1 MRVEDVISNRV
12 EAVIN
17 ARVPVLQVAGF
28 DQYDFRQR
36 GVTEQFLGD
45 AETYSR
51 KYTNPTRARSVL
63 EKGFSQA
70 NIAVESGP
78 LRLLDIG
85 TGGGNS
91 VFALREMLPNASV
104 LGVDIS
110 RPLLEIC
117 SRLADE
123 RYAAQPGDMTL
134 LCADL
139 YDLDVVPEAV
149 DFVTGI
155 AILHHMLDPGAIVA
169 KMLTALKPGGYAIF
183 NEPFE
188 IGHGI
193 LRGIFATILNM
204 EEGREPLPAS
214 LKHWMAAFI
223 TDFDAR
229 RGIGHVREGRTKFLD
244 DKWYFTDAWF
254 RALGRQY
261 KCDLTIVPTHAD
273 ADIFWRHFER
283 SASIHNESDAGA
295 LPQWAKDVFTAF
307 DESYSAQQ
315 LADLPIGGVVV
326 MRKAG

>member
-1 MRVEDVISNRV
+1 MQVADIVSTRVEP
-12 EAVIN
+12 VIN
-17 ARVPVLQVAGF
+17 ARVPVLQIAGF
-28 DQYDFRQR
+28 DAYDFKQR

-45 AETYSR
+45 AETYFQ
-51 KYTNPTRARSVL
+51 KYTNPARARSVF
-63 EKGFSQA
+63 EKAFSEA
-70 NIAVESGP
+70 SISTCSGR
-78 LRLLDIG
+78 LRVLDIG
-85 TGGGNS
+85 TGGGHS
-91 VFALREMLPNASV
+91 VFAIRDILPDASV
-104 LGVDIS
+104 LGIDIS

-117 SRLADE
+117 SRFADE
-123 RYAAQPGDMTL
+123 RYAHQRGEMAL

-139 YDLDVVPEAV
+139 YDVDVIPESV
-149 DFVTGI
+149 DFVTGF

-261 KCDLTIVPTHAD
+261 KCDLTIIPTHAD

-283 SASIHNESDAGA
+283 SASIHNGSDAGA